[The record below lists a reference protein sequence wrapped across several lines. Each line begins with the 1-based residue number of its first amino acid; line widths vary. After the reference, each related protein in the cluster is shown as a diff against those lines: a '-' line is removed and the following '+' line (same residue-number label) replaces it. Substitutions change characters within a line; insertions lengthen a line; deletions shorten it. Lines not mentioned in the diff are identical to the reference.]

1 MSDMI
6 CAEGEGRRG
15 WNRLKV
21 FSGVGW
27 GVLRKEAVDRDAGC
41 GYGLCYVY
49 TIGIDSQWNGMM
61 LIYPRFPSGSK

>member
-27 GVLRKEAVDRDAGC
+27 GVLRKEAVDMGC
-41 GYGLCYVY
+41 AMSIRLGLIV
-49 TIGIDSQWNGMM
+49 NGM
-61 LIYPRFPSGSK
+61 G